1 MVSLLFRRLAIFG
14 APLGLAG
21 LAAIHPL
28 VGGALVPE
36 DDLGVWTLIHTL
48 QIPLAA
54 LLGVAVV
61 LMLDRVDGIE
71 ARVARLAII
80 PWVAAFAAFDG
91 IAGLGTGALSEYG
104 HKNPAEAGLVL
115 EIATAV
121 TSSPIAAA
129 ALPLGALFFALVA
142 FGGSAVALQR
152 AGASGIGALAI
163 GAGGVM
169 WTFIHPLVGAPA
181 MLVFVIGALLI
192 ERSAVERV
200 PTTVATAPLRSA

>member
-1 MVSLLFRRLAIFG
+1 MVSLLFRRSVIFG
-14 APLGLAG
+14 APFGLAL
-21 LAAIHPL
+21 LAAIHPI

-36 DDLGVWTLIHTL
+36 DKLGVWTLIHTL

-61 LMLDRVDGIE
+61 LMLDRVDGGE
-71 ARVARLAII
+71 ARVARLAVI

-104 HKNPAEAGLVL
+104 HNHPAEAGLVL

-129 ALPLGALFFALVA
+129 ALPLGALLFALIA
-142 FGGSAVALQR
+142 FGGAAVALQR
-152 AGASGIGALAI
+152 AGVAGIGALAI
-163 GAGGVM
+163 GIGGVT
-169 WTFIHPLVGAPA
+169 WTFMHPLVGAPA
-181 MLVFVIGALLI
+181 MLVFAFGAFVV
-192 ERSAVERV
+192 ERSARQRT
-200 PTTVATAPLRSA
+200 PTSVVTRNAMA

>member
-1 MVSLLFRRLAIFG
+1 MVSVWLRRMAILG
-14 APLGLAG
+14 APLGLAV
-21 LAAIHPL
+21 LAAIHPI

-36 DDLGVWTLIHTL
+36 DKLGVWTLIHTM

-54 LLGVAVV
+54 LLAVAVV
-61 LMLDRVDGIE
+61 LMLDRVDGVE
-71 ARVARLAII
+71 ARIARLAVI

-115 EIATAV
+115 EIAAAV

-142 FGGSAVALQR
+142 FGGASVALHR

-163 GAGGVM
+163 GVGGVV

-181 MLVFVIGALLI
+181 MLVFAFGALQV
-192 ERSAVERV
+192 ERSTRNRTRARMAAV
-200 PTTVATAPLRSA
+200 THAAA